1 MSLSGYLIPQP
12 DEHRTQMPG
21 YQPLDSGLPLDL
33 PFQHQPQECPG
44 PDLLNLVPYTPEI
57 PGVPLGLEYLTQIN
71 QIQLRQK
78 FYSPQNIN
86 QYEIQN
92 NMGQRIYSA
101 KEHKEFCGALYC
113 VKIVD
118 NMEREVIQ
126 LLETYKCFSSQREVE
141 VQSPPGRI
149 IGYITYAW
157 QAFVTSLSILD
168 AFKEPVLMVV
178 GPGFQTNLFGD
189 VSFEIKTKDKSQT
202 VGKITKD
209 NELFLVQIP
218 WDLDVQMK
226 VVLMGASLFLDHLV
240 DMRRRQVLVE
250 INP

>member
-1 MSLSGYLIPQP
+1 
-12 DEHRTQMPG
+12 MPG
-21 YQPLDSGLPLDL
+21 YQPLETSLPLDL

-44 PDLLNLVPYTPEI
+44 PDPQNLVPYMPEI
-57 PGVPLGLEYLTQIN
+57 PGVPPGLEYLAQIN
-71 QIQLRQK
+71 QIQLQQK
-78 FYSPQNIN
+78 CYSPQNIN

-101 KEHKEFCGALYC
+101 KEHKEFCGDLYC
-113 VKIVD
+113 VKITD
-118 NMEREVIQ
+118 NFEREAIQ

-141 VQSPPGRI
+141 VQAPPGRI

-157 QAFVTSLSILD
+157 QAFMTNLSILD
-168 AFKEPVLMVV
+168 AFKEPVLTVV

-189 VSFEIKTKDKSQT
+189 VNFEIKTQDKSQT

-209 NELFLVQIP
+209 NEVFLVQIP
-218 WDLDVQMK
+218 WDLDVQVK
-226 VVLMGASLFLDHLV
+226 VVVMGASLFLDHLV